1 MTMMTLMVVIMMVV
15 VVVVVVVMAIFNNN
29 DDDEDYGCIKT
40 AFADHIVGKVRF
52 TIYVRLYSCT

>member
-15 VVVVVVVMAIFNNN
+15 VVVMAIFNNN
-29 DDDEDYGCIKT
+29 DDDEEYGCIKT